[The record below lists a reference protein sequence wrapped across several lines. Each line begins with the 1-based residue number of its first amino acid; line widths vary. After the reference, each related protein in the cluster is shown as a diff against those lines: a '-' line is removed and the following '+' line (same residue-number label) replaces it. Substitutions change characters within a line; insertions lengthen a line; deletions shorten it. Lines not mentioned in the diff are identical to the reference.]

1 LFAYFVSHLSL
12 SLSLSQLNKEWRHR
26 RTKGQ
31 SASQRSNMHCVHRRN
46 CLEWQRRFFD
56 YALAAKGAQPFRI
69 ASLPLWP
76 CASRGCSREVL
87 SGPAIRRALAT
98 WRPRNQFRVGS
109 SNKVRDISVLIS
121 LSLSLSLSLYLLS
134 RFASSYHAGIKVK
147 NWKTRWFVQEEEL
160 IYYYTHKDV
169 RSSLLVWLLIL
180 LFHKR

>member
-1 LFAYFVSHLSL
+1 VSHLSL

-121 LSLSLSLSLYLLS
+121 LSLFLSSVALCVELSC
-134 RFASSYHAGIKVK
+134 RHQG
-147 NWKTRWFVQEEEL
+147 EEL
-160 IYYYTHKDV
+160 EDQMV
-169 RSSLLVWLLIL
+169 RSRGRADLLLYAQGCS
-180 LFHKR
+180 